1 MLFDRERVCMRIR
14 YLLVFMLVFLCG
26 EMGVATRAYASY
38 KKNRIQSRSYVGNI
52 SSKATLTETL
62 NQIVRQASNSADV
75 AVYVKSMRHGDVLYA
90 HNNEAPLVPASTLK
104 ILIAEAALIYMGP
117 QYRFATRLLTD
128 ATSVKNGVLQGNLY
142 LVLSGDPTL
151 TYNDMVDLM
160 YALKERN
167 ITRIAGNVY
176 VDDTAFDQNYYGS
189 GWNEKD
195 KNSCFAAPISAGIIN
210 RNCLPLQVKPAK
222 VAGRAAQIQI
232 SPNHFYPTIQNS
244 VTTKAGRRGH
254 CGLRL
259 GADLGS
265 LIALEG
271 CVGLGS
277 YGWGLS
283 YVISDPA
290 SYNKA
295 LVKGVL
301 RQLNVAVGGQVA
313 FQQAPT
319 RLARISAHESKPL
332 SDMVHYMLKKSDN
345 IIAAALFKKLGQL
358 YFHRPGS
365 WENGSLAVSRIL
377 NQHARMNT
385 YGLRIMDGSGLSKEN
400 LVTPSQ
406 MMQVLEYAF
415 RQDRIREPF
424 VNGLPIAGIDGTLKH
439 RMGHLGRR
447 VRAKTGTIAG
457 VVSLAGYVTAANQE
471 QLAFVIMVN
480 GFNRGAGWRY
490 KSMEDKVVTTLS
502 RFNR

>member
-14 YLLVFMLVFLCG
+14 YLLVLMLIFIFQQVG
-26 EMGVATRAYASY
+26 AVASAYPGS
-38 KKNRIQSRSYVGNI
+38 KKNRFQSNGYQGKITDKS
-52 SSKATLTETL
+52 TLAVTL
-62 NQIVRQASNSADV
+62 NQIIRQSETNADV

-104 ILIAEAALIYMGP
+104 ILTAEAALIYMGP

-128 ATSVKNGVLQGNLY
+128 AQSVKNGVLQGNVY

-151 TYNDMVDLM
+151 TYNDVVDLM

-167 ITRIAGNVY
+167 ITRITGNVY
-176 VDDTAFDQNYYGS
+176 VDDTAFDQNYYGY

-210 RNCLPLQVKPAK
+210 RNCLPLQVKPARM
-222 VAGRAAQIQI
+222 AGQAAQIKV
-232 SPNHFYPTIQNS
+232 SPNHFYPAIQNS
-244 VTTKAGRRGH
+244 VVTKSKRSRH

-283 YVISDPA
+283 YVISDPG

-301 RQLNVAVGGQVA
+301 RQLNVTVDGQIG
-313 FQQAPT
+313 FRQAPT
-319 RLARISAHESKPL
+319 RAARISVHESKPL

-377 NQHARMNT
+377 NQHARMST

-400 LVTPSQ
+400 LVTSSQ
-406 MMQVLEYAF
+406 MMQALEYAF
-415 RQDRIREPF
+415 RQERIRDPF
-424 VNGLPIAGIDGTLKH
+424 IGGLPIAGVDGTLKH
-439 RMGHLGRR
+439 RMGNLGRK

-471 QLAFVIMVN
+471 PLAFVIMIN
-480 GFNRGAGWRY
+480 GRRGMGWRY
-490 KSMEDKVVTTLS
+490 KSTEDKVVTTLA